1 VDATEVLH
9 WLSRSV
15 EVCRRQSVSGFSF
28 ETAEVDVDARKSG
41 SEAVL
46 GHIWNRALQRRGGRG
61 VASVMQA
68 VVELAGVAKEVG
80 DAEALLSRVRPST
93 DRT

>member
-1 VDATEVLH
+1 MDATEVLH
-9 WLSRSV
+9 WLNSSV

-46 GHIWNRALQRRGGRG
+46 GHI
-61 VASVMQA
+61 
-68 VVELAGVAKEVG
+68 
-80 DAEALLSRVRPST
+80 
-93 DRT
+93 